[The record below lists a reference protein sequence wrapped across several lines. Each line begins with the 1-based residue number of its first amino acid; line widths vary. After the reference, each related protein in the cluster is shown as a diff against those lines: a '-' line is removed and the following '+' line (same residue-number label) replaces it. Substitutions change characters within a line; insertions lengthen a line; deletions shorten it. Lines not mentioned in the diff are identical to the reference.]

1 MSSNDFVIYALQ
13 VAVMLAMALV
23 SGQIMRRF
31 HQPPVL
37 GEMIGGIFLG
47 PTVLGLLA
55 PGFYA
60 WLFES
65 SANVGVLRDATILGK
80 PDSPETAAAV
90 GPRPTGTR
98 AASVGA
104 SPSVRSTARSIPS
117 SSTTRRRASTRPG
130 AASPTRPWR
139 ASATSTR
146 RQ

>member
-31 HQPPVL
+31 HQPAVL

-55 PGFYA
+55 PGVYG

-65 SANVGVLRDATILGK
+65 SANVGVLRDATIK
-80 PDSPETAAAV
+80 
-90 GPRPTGTR
+90 
-98 AASVGA
+98 
-104 SPSVRSTARSIPS
+104 
-117 SSTTRRRASTRPG
+117 
-130 AASPTRPWR
+130 
-139 ASATSTR
+139 
-146 RQ
+146 